1 MTDFEIDIYL
11 STLESG
17 NHSLQHENGVVWQK
31 YSVIDGKVIGEYRE
45 YHSNGVLM
53 KKGVY
58 SDG

>member
-53 KKGVY
+53 
-58 SDG
+58 